1 MADRDDTP
9 DGFLSRWSRRK
20 ALVREGAPVVEPAP
34 VVVVKDA
41 PTAAPANAQSMR
53 PVSPAPVVVDPSK
66 AEPER
71 PILTLDDVAQLT
83 PESDFSAFAKRSVDP
98 DVRNAAMKKL
108 FTDPHYNV
116 MDGLDTYIDDYNK
129 SDPIPKSM
137 LRQMVQARF
146 LGLLDD
152 ELEEQPKPPPD
163 VLAGPAL
170 DGPSDGPLPE
180 HAPDAEPNLE
190 PDPVADGTPTRS
202 ELADNTTEPTA
213 IDPSSPHE
221 NLDLQLQRHDAD
233 RRRGPHALIDGQ
245 PSQRDGNPHKP

>member
-34 VVVVKDA
+34 VAVVKDA
-41 PTAAPANAQSMR
+41 PAAAPANAQSIR
-53 PVSPAPVVVDPSK
+53 PVAPAPVVVDPSK

-163 VLAGPAL
+163 VVLGPAL
-170 DGPSDGPLPE
+170 DGSSDDPP
-180 HAPDAEPNLE
+180 PDSS
-190 PDPVADGTPTRS
+190 PDPAADGAPTSS
-202 ELADNTTEPTA
+202 ELPDSKTEPTA

-221 NLDLQLQRHDAD
+221 NLDLQLQRHDAN
-233 RRRGPHALIDGQ
+233 RQRGPNAPIDGQ
-245 PSQRDGNPHKP
+245 PGQRDGSPHKP

>member
-1 MADRDDTP
+1 MPERDDTP

-20 ALVREGAPVVEPAP
+20 ALVREGAPLVEPAP
-34 VVVVKDA
+34 
-41 PTAAPANAQSMR
+41 TAVTQHATVAQPAAA
-53 PVSPAPVVVDPSK
+53 PVSPAASAPATPAVVAN

-71 PILTLDDVAQLT
+71 PALTLDDVAQLT
-83 PESDFSAFAKRSVDP
+83 PESDYAAFAKRSVDP
-98 DVRNAAMKKL
+98 QVRNAAMKKL

-163 VLAGPAL
+163 VIASSQQALTGDDPPPA
-170 DGPSDGPLPE
+170 PNAEP
-180 HAPDAEPNLE
+180 AAITADAEPIT
-190 PDPVADGTPTRS
+190 AD
-202 ELADNTTEPTA
+202 ADPTA
-213 IDPSSPHE
+213 IDPAVTDLVSTHE
-221 NLDLQLQRHDAD
+221 DLDLQLQRHDAD
-233 RRRGPHALIDGQ
+233 RQRGPHEPFDGQ
-245 PSQRDGNPHKP
+245 TPQRKPDQP